1 MQDFFLDLLNKS
13 IAAGW
18 LVLAVIVL
26 RLALKK
32 APKWIMGVFW
42 AFVAVRLISPFSF
55 ESMLS
60 VLPKAD
66 AIP

>member
-26 RLALKK
+26 RPAL
-32 APKWIMGVFW
+32 
-42 AFVAVRLISPFSF
+42 
-55 ESMLS
+55 
-60 VLPKAD
+60 
-66 AIP
+66 